1 MPKLTVLSLSLLVAS
16 SSAFAPPA
24 GSFCSSTKA
33 LSAATFTG
41 STQPRALQARS
52 ALLQRRAARLSMAA
66 AQAEATKSA
75 MTADGHT
82 IGVVGA
88 TGAVGEEI
96 VSVLHRRGFPVKELK
111 LFSSARSAGK
121 VISCFQLCCTVLVIG
136 L

>member
-1 MPKLTVLSLSLLVAS
+1 
-16 SSAFAPPA
+16 
-24 GSFCSSTKA
+24 
-33 LSAATFTG
+33 
-41 STQPRALQARS
+41 
-52 ALLQRRAARLSMAA
+52 MAA
-66 AQAEATKSA
+66 AQAEVTKGV

-121 VISCFQLCCTVLVIG
+121 VTSCF
-136 L
+136 